1 MSRAAHLQA
10 GAAAEDAALDY
21 LRKQGLALVA
31 RNFRCRYGE
40 LDLIMRDE
48 TTLVF
53 VEVRFRRSNAF
64 GGAFASIDAA
74 KQHKLT
80 RTAEC
85 YLARQSRH
93 TYVYDGCRF
102 DAVAVRPAG
111 RSFHFDWLPNAF

>member
-21 LRKQGLALVA
+21 LRKQGLVLVE

-53 VEVRFRRSNAF
+53 VEVRFRRSDAF
-64 GGAFASIDAA
+64 GGAFGSIDEA
-74 KQHKLT
+74 KQRKLT
-80 RTAEC
+80 RAAEC
-85 YLARQSRH
+85 YLARQSQH
-93 TYVYDGCRF
+93 VYDACRF

-111 RSFHFDWLPNAF
+111 RGLHFDWLADAF